1 MKELKKFNYRYT
13 GSSVAYGPIYGFNK
27 KDAKNRHRKALRKK
41 LKSPSARLP
50 NGFELWE
57 VR

>member
-13 GSSVAYGPIYGFNK
+13 GASQAYGPIYGFNK
-27 KDAKNRHRKALRKK
+27 EDAKRRHRRALRES
-41 LKSPSARLP
+41 LRNPGARLP

-57 VR
+57 VQ